1 MLWIIMKGFL
11 VARCNFA
18 KNLFWYSEL
27 SRFFSYT
34 LRRTESLI
42 FFLKNTRHCSQDYIW
57 VNVRLKTTDY
67 FVIVTDYFVYP
78 GISLQDSKGW
88 TSSPN

>member
-1 MLWIIMKGFL
+1 MKGFL
-11 VARCNFA
+11 LLHVVIVQRIYSDTQNFPDSFPTLCVVQ
-18 KNLFWYSEL
+18 NLYYL
-27 SRFFSYT
+27 
-34 LRRTESLI
+34 
-42 FFLKNTRHCSQDYIW
+42 FFLKNTRYCSQDYIW